1 LEAGVS
7 HPWSKPVLLHELG
20 RGALTLTLEPDATER
35 AKVAKGL
42 GLQSLPS
49 LSARLTLKPWM
60 DGVEIT
66 GRFEAVVEQICA
78 VSLDAF
84 EQPITGEIDLHAVP
98 EGSPHAPQ
106 AAGGEVDY
114 DPEAP
119 DPPDVLSGEAID
131 VAGYVV
137 EHRRRIRI
145 HPARRGRIA
154 VRRPE
159 EAAGP
164 EALAHCLSAAVVSIA
179 GRGRYRR
186 PESGGTR
193 RRTKAPP

>member
-20 RGALTLTLEPDATER
+20 RGALTLTLEPDAAER

-84 EQPITGEIDLHAVP
+84 EQPITGDIDLHAVP

-137 EHRRRIRI
+137 EHLALEID
-145 HPARRGRIA
+145 PFARKPGVEFEYTPPDEEESPFA
-154 VRRPE
+154 VLKKLQDPK
-159 EAAGP
+159 P
-164 EALAHCLSAAVVSIA
+164 
-179 GRGRYRR
+179 
-186 PESGGTR
+186 
-193 RRTKAPP
+193 